1 MAMPLNFILVRHGE
15 SEGNVAGKRSKK
27 GDHSDFTSEYRARHS
42 SKWRLTDKG
51 VEQAKAAG
59 AWLHANGLGGQYFRY
74 YVSSYLRAME
84 TAYHLQLADADWRI
98 LEILRERDWG
108 ELDTMTVAERQEV
121 FAHNLAMR
129 EADRYFWRTPNGE
142 SMADMVI
149 RLYPFFD
156 QLHRECANVPIVG
169 CVCHGEVM
177 WAIRC
182 RLEYILPDRFNELDL
197 STKPFDQI
205 HNGQILHYTRVNPV
219 TQVVATR
226 LRWVR
231 SICPWD
237 LSRSSNDWREII
249 RPKFNNDDLLA
260 MVNKHSRLVE

>member
-1 MAMPLNFILVRHGE
+1 MAMPLNFMLVRHGE
-15 SEGNVAGKRSKK
+15 SEGNVAGKRSKN
-27 GDHSDFTSEYRARHS
+27 GDHSAFTPEYRGRHS

-59 AWLHANGLGGQYFRY
+59 EWLKANGRGGQYFRY

-84 TAYHLQLADADWRI
+84 TAYHLQLANADWRI
-98 LEILRERDWG
+98 LEIIRERDWG
-108 ELDTMTVAERQEV
+108 ELDTMTVAERQQV

-129 EADRYFWRTPNGE
+129 EADRYFWRAPNGE

-156 QLHRECANVPIVG
+156 QLHRECANEEKVIAI
-169 CVCHGEVM
+169 CHGEEI
-177 WAIRC
+177 WATRC
-182 RLEYILPDRFNELDL
+182 RLEYILPDQFNKLDL

-205 HNGQILHYTRVNPV
+205 NNGQILHYTRVNPSSGE
-219 TQVVATR
+219 VASR
-226 LRWVR
+226 LKWVR

-237 LSRSSNDWREII
+237 LSRSSNDWQEIV
-249 RPKFNNDDLLA
+249 RPRFNNEDLLA
-260 MVNKHSRLVE
+260 MVNQHPRLVE